1 MKDNAKRKV
10 IGARLLHIVT
20 SWWKLRLSDVI
31 QREGDR
37 EKGEENDLTQC
48 TAISF
53 LPFPLS
59 VQLVDVNVSSHSDVV
74 DLPVPHVVDWRRTT
88 LHCNI
93 IAVVQASSCV

>member
-1 MKDNAKRKV
+1 M
-10 IGARLLHIVT
+10 
-20 SWWKLRLSDVI
+20 WKLRLSDVI
-31 QREGDR
+31 QREGER
-37 EKGEENDLTQC
+37 EGEEDDLTQC

-74 DLPVPHVVDWRRTT
+74 DLPVPHVVDWRTT

-93 IAVVQASSCV
+93 IAVV